1 METKRRLRP
10 AWTAREG
17 ASIRFAA
24 AEDSGSVGTAK
35 VAVTDDKR
43 RTTVEKTRRVRSDV
57 DPPTQAGKW
66 TSSTYRKSG
75 TVQACCQWSMAK
87 SNEHWCAKSNIN
99 LAFLHT
105 TPTNSKK

>member
-43 RTTVEKTRRVRSDV
+43 RTNV